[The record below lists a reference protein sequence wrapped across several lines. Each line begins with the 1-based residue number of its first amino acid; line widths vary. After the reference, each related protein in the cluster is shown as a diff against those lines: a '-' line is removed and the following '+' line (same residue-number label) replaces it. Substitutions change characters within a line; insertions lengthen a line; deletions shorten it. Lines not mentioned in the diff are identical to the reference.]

1 MAARSKLP
9 SGPGTAFPFM
19 QLFLLAVVRLAEPI
33 ALTSIFPYAW
43 ALVKH
48 FNVGNEQTAS
58 FYAGLLISAFSL
70 AEASMGM
77 FWGSLSDRIGRKPVL
92 MMGSLGT
99 TISLAIVGFS
109 SNIWMAVFGRALGG
123 FLNGNIGVIQTMVG
137 EMVTNPAHE
146 PRAYAVLPFVWTA
159 GTIIGPAIGGSFANP
174 HHSFPAVFGPDSLFA
189 RFPFLLPN
197 LVCASLLFLSVVM
210 GYFLLQETHPEI
222 VARSNNNSSSS
233 SSSSSQ
239 PGSFE
244 GDVSEETSLLDGSSA
259 NYGLDGSA
267 THYGFDDGAA
277 ELSEKADS
285 DEPPQ
290 RIFTSRV
297 VSLIVCL
304 SIFTYHS
311 MTFDHLLP
319 IFLED
324 ARADVASRV
333 SSISSPLRLLLAPG
347 PGGLGLT
354 VRSVGMI
361 MAVDGLIAL
370 FIQAV
375 IFPLAAEFF
384 GIFRLF
390 LMVVLVHPVAYVIMP
405 ALLFV
410 PQQYIYPAI
419 YTCLTIRD
427 LLSILLYPL
436 LLILIKD
443 ATVSGSTALGKVNG
457 LAASAG
463 AACRMIA
470 PPIAGFLYTW
480 GSSIDCTAVAW
491 YGSVFVACIGS
502 VQVLWVKR
510 PQAARH
516 M

>member
-1 MAARSKLP
+1 M
-9 SGPGTAFPFM
+9 
-19 QLFLLAVVRLAEPI
+19 
-33 ALTSIFPYAW
+33 
-43 ALVKH
+43 
-48 FNVGNEQTAS
+48 
-58 FYAGLLISAFSL
+58 
-70 AEASMGM
+70 
-77 FWGSLSDRIGRKPVL
+77 
-92 MMGSLGT
+92 
-99 TISLAIVGFS
+99 
-109 SNIWMAVFGRALGG
+109 
-123 FLNGNIGVIQTMVG
+123 
-137 EMVTNPAHE
+137 
-146 PRAYAVLPFVWTA
+146 PFVWTA

-174 HHSFPAVFGPDSLFA
+174 HLSFPAIFGPDCLFA

-197 LVCASLLFLSVVM
+197 LICASLLFLSVIL
-210 GYFLLQETHPEI
+210 GYFLLQETHPDI
-222 VARSNNNSSSS
+222 IAARARHQRNSNVCAI
-233 SSSSSQ
+233 
-239 PGSFE
+239 PGE
-244 GDVSEETSLLDGSSA
+244 TTSLLDTPA
-259 NYGLDGSA
+259 MQYEYGLNGSE
-267 THYGFDDGAA
+267 

-285 DEPPQ
+285 KEPQPQQ

-297 VSLIVCL
+297 ISLIVCL

-324 ARADVASRV
+324 SRADVAASV
-333 SSISSPLRLLLAPG
+333 SSISSPLGLLLSPG

-361 MAVDGLIAL
+361 MAVNGLIAL

-375 IFPLAAEFF
+375 VFPLAAEVF

-390 LMVVLVHPVAYVIMP
+390 LIVVLAHPVAYLIMP

-410 PQQYIYPAI
+410 PDNYLYAAI
-419 YTCLTIRD
+419 YTCLTVRD

-480 GSSIDCTAVAW
+480 GSSIDCTAIAW
-491 YGSVFVACIGS
+491 YGSVVVAVVGS
-502 VQVLWVKR
+502 VQVFWVER
-510 PQAARH
+510 PQAARDEEAFL
-516 M
+516 